1 MPSLASLAAGLAA
14 FAVAP
19 AAAHNVR
26 AGTAHCDI
34 DAKTGTF
41 RNPVLCGV
49 RDWKETYA
57 HALTDGEFLTSQV
70 LRWRG
75 IKAAGPSVGHGGTL
89 RRLRTGGTRSHSFEV
104 RNARAQ
110 DPCPP
115 RPYHPTWGRLEPVLW
130 GRNG

>member
-57 HALTDGEFLTSQV
+57 HALTAGELTSQV

-75 IKAAGPSVGHGGTL
+75 VEAADPPSGHGGTL
-89 RRLRTGGTRSHSFEV
+89 RRIRGRNVARVPFEV

-110 DPCPP
+110 DPRPP
-115 RPYHPTWGRLEPVLW
+115 RPYHPTWRRLEPVLW